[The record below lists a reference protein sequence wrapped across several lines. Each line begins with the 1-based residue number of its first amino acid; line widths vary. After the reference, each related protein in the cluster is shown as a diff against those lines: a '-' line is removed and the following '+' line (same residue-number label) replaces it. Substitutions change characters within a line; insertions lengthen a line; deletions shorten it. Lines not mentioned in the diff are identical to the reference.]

1 MTGISSNP
9 LALAALAGLASYLMM
24 SSGLGLKKLRR
35 RVSYC
40 PVCHRPREAC
50 TCRWL

>member
-1 MTGISSNP
+1 MTGLSSNP
-9 LALAALAGLASYLMM
+9 LALAALAGFASYLMM
-24 SSGLGLKKLRR
+24 SAGLKLKRLRN

-40 PVCHRPREAC
+40 PVCHRPRTAC